1 MNPCKRCKKRL
12 GNNGLPVLMARTESD
27 VGGYYPAHVL
37 CTQCGH
43 RGPGR
48 ATEAIAVLAWNR
60 QQQ

>member
-27 VGGYYPAHVL
+27 VGGYYPAHV
-37 CTQCGH
+37 
-43 RGPGR
+43 GPGR